1 MGRKTKVLSLSLSQ
15 EMADELEKIAKDK
28 KKTKSDIF
36 KEMFKTYTEYIAEKE
51 WRKLFEFGEETAKRF
66 KIKDEEELFEI
77 LNKQNSK

>member
-1 MGRKTKVLSLSLSQ
+1 MGRKIKVLSLSLCQ

-36 KEMFKTYTEYIAEKE
+36 KEMFETYTEYIAEKE
-51 WRKLFEFGEETAKRF
+51 WRELFEFGEETAKRF

-77 LNKQNSK
+77 LNKQDSK